1 MAMEAGMPIRI
12 EGTEAHLEG
21 DWTVSAVEENMDSLM
36 LSLERIEAGGSKLL
50 CIDCGQIGKADTCGL
65 QLLTVWL
72 LCARLRGVEPKLVNI
87 TANMRRSIRKSGL
100 NSFTAL

>member
-1 MAMEAGMPIRI
+1 MEAGMPIRI
-12 EGTEAHLEG
+12 EGTEIHLEG

-36 LSLERIEAGGSKLL
+36 LSLERIETGGSKLL

-65 QLLTVWL
+65 QLLNVWL
-72 LCARLRGVEPKLVNI
+72 ICARLRGVEPKLVNI

-100 NSFTAL
+100 NSFTAF